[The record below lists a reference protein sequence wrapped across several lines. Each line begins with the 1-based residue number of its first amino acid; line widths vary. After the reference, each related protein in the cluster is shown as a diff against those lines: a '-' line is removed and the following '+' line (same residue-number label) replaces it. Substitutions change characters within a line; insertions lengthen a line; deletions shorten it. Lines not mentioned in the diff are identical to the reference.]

1 MPAKSTKITV
11 SNYEWPEIKAKMPF
25 KQVPVLEVDGTSLTQ
40 SHSMARYLARTFK
53 IAGQTDL
60 EQAHAD
66 EYVDIVYDLIT
77 GMRDLFFEKDPEKK
91 KELAQKFLS
100 EKLAPQLLL
109 VEKR

>member
-1 MPAKSTKITV
+1 MILPST
-11 SNYEWPEIKAKMPF
+11 EMPF

-40 SHSMARYLARTFK
+40 SHSMARYLARTYK

-77 GMRDLFFEKDPEKK
+77 GKKLMNDSPFSVLPFCSNIQHVFF
-91 KELAQKFLS
+91 F
-100 EKLAPQLLL
+100 
-109 VEKR
+109 